1 MSTVIFARAEL
12 RRMRADPKPLARPVI
27 ALSGWGDF
35 GILAR
40 QISTE
45 IRRGTGDVRV
55 AEASF
60 FLHVTFPACR
70 KKVVERIEKL
80 WPSADPHETTEVDVV
95 AHSMGGLI
103 ARFAAVPQ
111 DMPGFKPE
119 HLPVGKRLRIHTL
132 YTVGTPHL
140 GANQAKL
147 FHRVDARVRDM
158 MPDSAFLEALNAAPP
173 IHRIVP
179 YGIHGDWVV
188 GVKNVAPLGAAAQL
202 FERRLLRPSHAGAT
216 TDSRILASILKNL
229 RGE

>member
-1 MSTVIFARAEL
+1 MSTTIAARADL
-12 RRMRADPKPLARPVI
+12 RHMRTNPKPLARPVI

-35 GILAR
+35 GFLAR
-40 QISTE
+40 QISME

-60 FLHVTFPACR
+60 FLHLTFQACR
-70 KKVVERIEKL
+70 KKVVERVEKL
-80 WPSADPHETTEVDVV
+80 WPSADPHETVEVDVV

-147 FHRVDARVRDM
+147 FQKADARARDM
-158 MPDSAFLEALNAAPP
+158 MPGSDFLEALNAAPP
-173 IHRIVP
+173 VHVIVP

-188 GVKNVAPLGAAAQL
+188 GVGNVAPAGTEAQL
-202 FERRLLRPSHAGAT
+202 FDRRPLRPSHAGAT
-216 TDSRILASILKNL
+216 TDSRILASILKRL